1 MTKTQKIKEKYTR
14 FVMPTYTRTDV
25 VFVKGSGVKIWD
37 AEGQEY
43 LDFFPGWAVSGLGHC
58 HKGVVSAIREQAGR
72 IIHVSNNYYN
82 ELQAE
87 LAERIVRHSFEG
99 KLFFA
104 NSGAEAN
111 ECAIKLARKYGSK
124 TNRYEIITAEKSF
137 HGRTIATM
145 TATGQDK
152 IKHGFEPLLEGFKI
166 VPFNDIGAVKGAITD
181 KTVAV
186 MVEPIQGE
194 GGINVADESYLE
206 GLRKLCDEKDLLLIF
221 DEIQTGMGRTG
232 EMFCFKHYNVQ
243 PDVMTLAKSLG
254 GGVPIGAA
262 IAAKRVADT
271 LTAGNHASTFGG
283 SPIVCK
289 AAIAA
294 FDAIEKEGLLANAR
308 KMGKYIKSKLE
319 GLKKDFSFITN
330 IKGMGLMLGIE
341 LSIEGTKISE
351 ECFKRKLLINCTQ
364 GNILRIMPPLV
375 IKKGDVD
382 KAINIL
388 RKALKANS

>member
-1 MTKTQKIKEKYTR
+1 MTKTQDVINKYAK
-14 FVMPTYTRTDV
+14 FVMPTYIHTDV

-37 AEGQEY
+37 AEGEEY

-58 HKGVVSAIREQAGR
+58 HKRVISAIRKQAGK

-87 LAERIVRHSFEG
+87 LAERIVSHSFEG

-124 TNRYEIITAEKSF
+124 TKRYEIITMEKSF
-137 HGRTIATM
+137 HGRTIATI

-152 IKHGFEPLLEGFKI
+152 VKHGFEPLLEGFKI
-166 VPFNDIGAVKGAITD
+166 VPFNDIDAVKSAVTD

-194 GGINVADESYLE
+194 GGINVADKSYLE
-206 GLRKLCDEKDLLLIF
+206 ELRKLCDEKDLLLIF

-232 EMFCFKHYNVQ
+232 EMFCYKNYNVQ
-243 PDVMTLAKSLG
+243 PDIMTLAKSLG

-262 IAAKRVADT
+262 IAAQRVADT
-271 LTAGNHASTFGG
+271 LTPSSHASTFGG
-283 SPIVCK
+283 SPIVCA
-289 AAIAA
+289 AAIAT
-294 FDAIEKEGLLANAR
+294 FEAIEKEELLDNAK
-308 KMGKYIKSKLE
+308 KMGKCLKEKLE
-319 GLKKDFSFITN
+319 ALKRVFSFITR
-330 IKGMGLMLGIE
+330 IKGIGLMIGVE
-341 LSIEGTKISE
+341 LSIDGVKIFE

-375 IKKGDVD
+375 VKKSDVD
-382 KAINIL
+382 KAVGIL
-388 RKALKANS
+388 KEAMKAIS